1 MHPFD
6 RHVGMGIPLLSAM
19 NMVGDLDNETRSY
32 LEFVDAVAS
41 QEGFAERNG
50 GPNRRNV
57 FSLNFGLN

>member
-1 MHPFD
+1 MHRFD

-19 NMVGDLDNETRSY
+19 NMVGGLDKETRSY

-41 QEGFAERNG
+41 QEGITDRNG
-50 GPNRRNV
+50 GPNRRTV

>member
-1 MHPFD
+1 MHRFD
-6 RHVGMGIPLLSAM
+6 RHVGMRIPLLSAM

-32 LEFVDAVAS
+32 LEFVDAVAP
-41 QEGFAERNG
+41 QEGFAERKG

>member
-1 MHPFD
+1 MHRFD

-41 QEGFAERNG
+41 QEGFAERKG
-50 GPNRRNV
+50 GSNRRNV

>member
-1 MHPFD
+1 MRRFD
-6 RHVGMGIPLLSAM
+6 RHVGIGVPFLLAM
-19 NMVGDLDNETRSY
+19 SMVGDLDNETRSY

-41 QEGFAERNG
+41 QEGFAERKG

>member
-1 MHPFD
+1 M
-6 RHVGMGIPLLSAM
+6 RVPLLSAM
-19 NMVGDLDNETRSY
+19 NMVGDLDNETHSY

-41 QEGFAERNG
+41 REGFAERKG